1 LLPRWVFRGGG
12 DGAGLAGE
20 AAGRQGAAG
29 EGRAGS
35 RRRAAAARLRRLA
48 PLLGCLR
55 LRARGAAQEA
65 LGRRGV
71 HRRRSLRGGRGGVRP
86 VRREMG
92 VGRRLPAVRVPGLP
106 LPGRRVPLL
115 RERPPRLL
123 LHQVAVAAGAPRSP
137 EVGSSSCLLHWRLPQ
152 PPIPIPFPSLD
163 WDGSEVCY
171 CVKHGPLRLPGEEE
185 RPVRLKESEHLASN
199 SLPQCLLNNVKF
211 RSSPLSFIGSCSG
224 IWIDDG
230 AIKNYEP
237 RSVFDSRGGRRATLL
252 GTRSTIGNSMIL
264 ACH

>member
-1 LLPRWVFRGGG
+1 MVLGSPVKRRAVKGPLEK
-12 DGAGLAGE
+12 AGLAVAAALLLLVCAASLRCSAAFGSALAAPPRKLWGGGVSIAAE
-20 AAGRQGAAG
+20 ASGAAAEECDLFDG
-29 EGRAGS
+29 KWVWDDAY
-35 RRRAAAARLRRLA
+35 
-48 PLLGCLR
+48 PLYESPDCPFLD
-55 LRARGAAQEA
+55 
-65 LGRRGV
+65 
-71 HRRRSLRGGRGGVRP
+71 
-86 VRREMG
+86 
-92 VGRRLPAVRVPGLP
+92 VGFRCSENGT
-106 LPGRRVPLL
+106 
-115 RERPPRLL
+115 PRLL
-123 LHQVAVAAGAPRSP
+123 LHQVAVAAGALRSP

-230 AIKNYEP
+230 AIKNYEA

-252 GTRSTIGNSMIL
+252 GTRSTIGNSMLL

>member
-20 AAGRQGAAG
+20 AAARQGAAG

-92 VGRRLPAVRVPGLP
+92 TTTIDCEFPRSLKNSATMFQAVVMQLATTDPIDGP
-106 LPGRRVPLL
+106 T
-115 RERPPRLL
+115 RPPI
-123 LHQVAVAAGAPRSP
+123 GT
-137 EVGSSSCLLHWRLPQ
+137 SSTTT
-152 PPIPIPFPSLD
+152 
-163 WDGSEVCY
+163 
-171 CVKHGPLRLPGEEE
+171 
-185 RPVRLKESEHLASN
+185 
-199 SLPQCLLNNVKF
+199 
-211 RSSPLSFIGSCSG
+211 RSSG
-224 IWIDDG
+224 
-230 AIKNYEP
+230 
-237 RSVFDSRGGRRATLL
+237 
-252 GTRSTIGNSMIL
+252 L
-264 ACH
+264 ALTEIRTMKLEE